1 MISFV
6 AQTLL
11 YEYHIKIMAY
21 ANLCDLFYASAA
33 WKADLSL
40 SHSLRKKCTLFKT
53 NQLIPAISSHLVY
66 LLVVQNFI

>member
-1 MISFV
+1 MKSFV

-21 ANLCDLFYASAA
+21 ASLCDLFYASAA

-40 SHSLRKKCTLFKT
+40 SHSLRKKNTLYLKHTSLFL
-53 NQLIPAISSHLVY
+53 QLAI
-66 LLVVQNFI
+66 I